1 MLIFK
6 RRRGEERSDELDE
19 ARFFVGPE
27 VVAVDFASFFDGEGG
42 EIGMIFDPENFF
54 DEIGEVIGFEGDD
67 AAIGEVVTDAGGGGG
82 DDWPVHGEVFED
94 AGGEIEFGEW
104 GEAIGDDAEVR
115 GADGVGDFGLGFGA
129 VVVDVV
135 GDAELGGEGEEGIG
149 EGGMSAVE
157 IEVEIGDVGEEEGD
171 GLDEEIDAVAV
182 DDGAVVDDAKG
193 GSRWGRGRIGGEAIG
208 IKEVRFWGIHE
219 DVDFAWGSGA
229 RVEEV
234 LEGEI
239 GGEDEVGEAD
249 AGAFEEAEGTDEPV
263 VGGELIDAHH
273 EFGHG
278 VMEIEDDF
286 GAGEFGEE
294 GSEDEDIGHIVDMH
308 EVIFFAEDA
317 FAEEVGASG
326 DELGVLF

>member
-27 VVAVDFASFFDGEGG
+27 VVAVDFAAFFDGEGG
-42 EIGMIFDPENFF
+42 EIGVIFDPENFF

-82 DDWPVHGEVFED
+82 DDWSVHGEVFED

-157 IEVEIGDVGEEEGD
+157 IEVEIGDAGEEEGD
-171 GLDEEIDAVAV
+171 GFDEEIDAVAV
-182 DDGAVVDDAKG
+182 DDGAVVNDAKG
-193 GSRWGRGRIGGEAIG
+193 GSG
-208 IKEVRFWGIHE
+208 
-219 DVDFAWGSGA
+219 
-229 RVEEV
+229 
-234 LEGEI
+234 
-239 GGEDEVGEAD
+239 
-249 AGAFEEAEGTDEPV
+249 
-263 VGGELIDAHH
+263 
-273 EFGHG
+273 
-278 VMEIEDDF
+278 
-286 GAGEFGEE
+286 
-294 GSEDEDIGHIVDMH
+294 
-308 EVIFFAEDA
+308 
-317 FAEEVGASG
+317 
-326 DELGVLF
+326 